1 MITVEFEDDETCI
14 TIIDNTG
21 ELEDIQAL
29 LYDDY
34 CHIRQWNE
42 KNQMFDV
49 VTLTPEMYFKL
60 MQAWKLP
67 QGTYILEKKLK

>member
-1 MITVEFEDDETCI
+1 MFTVQFDQDETE
-14 TIIDNTG
+14 IIVMDTTG

-42 KNQMFDV
+42 EIGGFEYITM
-49 VTLTPEMYFKL
+49 TSEMYFKL
-60 MQAWKLP
+60 MQSWKATEGAYVLR
-67 QGTYILEKKLK
+67 